1 VESQAGAASGSLFGN
16 VRHGG
21 KIVAT
26 VTLNV
31 NEWAQEQFGE
41 CDLGDV
47 RRTRRLVQYA
57 AAAAADPSGS
67 TPKQTESWG
76 ECKGAYRLIHSG
88 EVTFAA
94 ITAPH
99 YRATKART
107 TGTWLLISDTTETHF
122 PGNSRR
128 GLGPTGDGGGRGF
141 LLHSSLMVSAEGP
154 EIAGLAA
161 QVVRYRRKVKKE
173 GSGAK
178 RLRRKDR
185 ESVIWGQV
193 VDQIGRP
200 PEGVQFIH
208 VCDRGGD
215 QFELYCRML
224 LQGTSWVNRASQL
237 HRTILTPGGES
248 LKLSAYL
255 EQLPVAGSY
264 TMRLTTNKDQIA
276 REATLEVRFGP
287 LNLPQPKHAS
297 DWVKQSGI
305 EAIAM
310 WVVEAREVHPP
321 KGAEPAHWVLLTA
334 ETVDRF
340 ESAWK
345 VLAYYEKRPLVEEF
359 HKALKT
365 GCRLEARQYETA
377 SRLEGITAVLGVLA
391 VRLLQLKTLARE
403 ARQRPASEVVPRK
416 WIAMLEGL
424 KKRKPTVP
432 WTVRDFYRE
441 MAKLGGFLGR
451 KSDGEPGWIT
461 VWRGFEK
468 LHLCLRGAEALGK
481 KCG

>member
-1 VESQAGAASGSLFGN
+1 M
-16 VRHGG
+16 
-21 KIVAT
+21 AT

-31 NEWAQEQFGE
+31 NEWAEEQFGM
-41 CDLGDV
+41 CDLGDA

-57 AAAAADPSGS
+57 AAAAADPNGS

-76 ECKGAYRLIHSG
+76 DCKAAYRLIGSD
-88 EVTFAA
+88 EVTFKA

-99 YRATKART
+99 YQETKTRT

-122 PGNSRR
+122 PGTNRR
-128 GLGPTGDGGGRGF
+128 GLGPTGDGRGHGF
-141 LLHSSLMVSAEGP
+141 LLHSSLMVSSDGR

-161 QVVRYRRKVKKE
+161 QVIRYRRKVKRE
-173 GSGAK
+173 SSGVK

-200 PEGVQFIH
+200 PEGVRFIH

-215 QFELYCRML
+215 QFELFCRMFM
-224 LQGTSWVNRASQL
+224 QGTSWVNRAAQL
-237 HRTILTPGGES
+237 RRQIRVPQGDSLT
-248 LKLSAYL
+248 LSAYL

-264 TMRLTTNKDQIA
+264 TLQLSANKDQIA
-276 REATLEVRFGP
+276 RKATLEVRFGQI
-287 LNLPQPKHAS
+287 LLPRPPHAS
-297 DWVKQSGI
+297 EWVKKSGI
-305 EAIAM
+305 KEIPM
-310 WVVEAREVHPP
+310 WVVEARENHPP
-321 KGAEPAHWVLLTA
+321 RGVTPARWVLLTA
-334 ETVDRF
+334 EPVDSF

-345 VLAYYEKRPLVEEF
+345 VLEYYEKRPLVEEF

-365 GCRLEARQYETA
+365 GCRLENRQYETA
-377 SRLEGITAVLGVLA
+377 ERLEAITAVLGILA

-403 ARQRPASEVVPRK
+403 EPQRPASEVVPRK

-424 KKRKPTVP
+424 KKRKPATP

-461 VWRGFEK
+461 LWRGFEK
-468 LHLCLRGAEALGK
+468 LHLCLRGADALGK
-481 KCG
+481 KYG